1 MGDLASIYP
10 KLAEQVTVGQSTLG
24 QNISGIRI
32 STKVKRSERD
42 LLKPMVIFVDFA
54 NVRCGSRIFGKHLEI
69 RFEFIESLIHVGYK
83 KSLLQFFSQPVE
95 DLRTLF

>member
-1 MGDLASIYP
+1 MIFCRCDSDTCPLQKYTSNHDIETHLGDLASKYP

-42 LLKPMVIFVDFA
+42 LLKPMVIFKYLA
-54 NVRCGSRIFGKHLEI
+54 YI
-69 RFEFIESLIHVGYK
+69 
-83 KSLLQFFSQPVE
+83 
-95 DLRTLF
+95 